1 MFKHNIKTYIF
12 FVLFFVLFY
21 NETLSLG
28 IINISQ
34 AWKLLLF
41 FYLVITVLKTKFK
54 KPPTFVNLSYL
65 RSIKYIFNPGIY
77 YNPFVEILDFYRYSL
92 FPLFYQFFTIKN
104 FKEYQINRFL
114 ESISIFFIL
123 SFLPFTFG
131 IFESRGVQLD
141 YYEGFENLTGIF
153 QGAHAASITITFSV
167 LTLLYFLKNYNLSR
181 LRKFYYVVLILF
193 GLYINY
199 ITYVRTGYLMILIGF
214 IIIYLPK
221 NISIGAI
228 VKFLFL
234 ILILLVFVYL
244 LLESNTDFYNR
255 IFDIRLGN
263 QKETGSGR
271 LIFWNTAHS
280 LWYNGDF
287 FNLFFGFGFD
297 KMADTIYG
305 QTGLRVSA
313 HNEFFSQLA
322 QNGLIG
328 LVLLIFFLKSLFKF
342 IQTRKKM
349 SSYRI
354 SITYFIIYVS
364 LMLTQ
369 GGFWFFP
376 EIYLALITYKLEKE
390 YVQSKKIIK

>member
-1 MFKHNIKTYIF
+1 MFKHNIKAYVIF
-12 FVLFFVLFY
+12 VFVFVLLY
-21 NETLSLG
+21 NETFSFG
-28 IINISQ
+28 IINLSQ

-41 FYLVITVLKTKFK
+41 FYLVIVVIKNKFI

-65 RSIKYIFNPGIY
+65 RSFKYIFNQGMY

-92 FPLFYQFFTIKN
+92 FPLFYQFFLIKN
-104 FKEYQINRFL
+104 FKLYQINRFL
-114 ESISIFFIL
+114 ELTSIFFIL

-167 LTLLYFLKNYNLSR
+167 LTLLYFFKNYNLSH
-181 LRKFYYVVLILF
+181 LRKFYYIALILF
-193 GLYINY
+193 GLYLNY

-214 IIIYLPK
+214 VIIYLPK
-221 NISIGAI
+221 NISTRSI
-228 VKFLFL
+228 VKYLFF
-234 ILILLVFVYL
+234 ILILFVFVYFL
-244 LLESNTDFYNR
+244 IENNTDFYNR

-271 LIFWNTAHS
+271 LIFWNTIFN

-287 FNLFFGFGFD
+287 FNLLFGFGFD
-297 KMADTIYG
+297 EMANAIYD
-305 QTGLRVSA
+305 QTGLRVLA
-313 HNEFFSQLA
+313 HNEFFTQLA

-328 LVLLIFFLKSLFKF
+328 LVLLIFFMKSLFKF
-342 IQTRKKM
+342 IQSRKKM

-354 SITYFIIYVS
+354 SITYFFIYVS

-376 EIYLALITYKLEKE
+376 EIYLALITYKLQKE

>member
-1 MFKHNIKTYIF
+1 MFKHNIKAYVIF
-12 FVLFFVLFY
+12 VFVFVLLY
-21 NETLSLG
+21 NETFSFG
-28 IINISQ
+28 IINLSQ

-41 FYLVITVLKTKFK
+41 FYLVIVVIKNKFI

-65 RSIKYIFNPGIY
+65 RSFKYIFNQGMY

-92 FPLFYQFFTIKN
+92 FPLFYQFFLIKN
-104 FKEYQINRFL
+104 FKLYQINRFL
-114 ESISIFFIL
+114 ELTSIFFIL

-167 LTLLYFLKNYNLSR
+167 LTLLYFFKNYNLSH
-181 LRKFYYVVLILF
+181 LRKFYYIALILF
-193 GLYINY
+193 GLYLNY

-214 IIIYLPK
+214 VIIYLPK
-221 NISIGAI
+221 NISTRSI
-228 VKFLFL
+228 VKYLFF
-234 ILILLVFVYL
+234 ILILFVFVYFL
-244 LLESNTDFYNR
+244 IENNTDFYNR

-271 LIFWNTAHS
+271 LIFWNTIFN
-280 LWYNGDF
+280 LWYNGNF
-287 FNLFFGFGFD
+287 FNLLFGFGFD
-297 KMADTIYG
+297 EMANAIYD
-305 QTGLRVSA
+305 QTGLRVLA
-313 HNEFFSQLA
+313 HNEFFTQLA

-328 LVLLIFFLKSLFKF
+328 LVLLIFFMKSLFKF
-342 IQTRKKM
+342 IQSRKKM

-354 SITYFIIYVS
+354 SITYFFIYVS

-376 EIYLALITYKLEKE
+376 EIYLALITYKLQKE

>member
-1 MFKHNIKTYIF
+1 MIFLVGSCLEIVVIK
-12 FVLFFVLFY
+12 
-21 NETLSLG
+21 N
-28 IINISQ
+28 
-34 AWKLLLF
+34 
-41 FYLVITVLKTKFK
+41 KFI

-65 RSIKYIFNPGIY
+65 RSFKYIFNQGMY

-92 FPLFYQFFTIKN
+92 FPLFYQFFLIKN
-104 FKEYQINRFL
+104 FKLYQINRFL
-114 ESISIFFIL
+114 ELTSIFFIL

-167 LTLLYFLKNYNLSR
+167 LTLLYFFKNYNLSH
-181 LRKFYYVVLILF
+181 LRKFYYIALILF
-193 GLYINY
+193 GLYLNY

-214 IIIYLPK
+214 VIIYLPK
-221 NISIGAI
+221 NISTRSI
-228 VKFLFL
+228 VKYLFF
-234 ILILLVFVYL
+234 ILILFVFVYFL
-244 LLESNTDFYNR
+244 IENNTDFYNR

-271 LIFWNTAHS
+271 LIFWNTIFN
-280 LWYNGDF
+280 LWYNGNF
-287 FNLFFGFGFD
+287 FNLLFGFGFD
-297 KMADTIYG
+297 EMANAIYD
-305 QTGLRVSA
+305 QTGLRVLA
-313 HNEFFSQLA
+313 HNEFFTQLA

-328 LVLLIFFLKSLFKF
+328 LVLLIFFMKSLFKF
-342 IQTRKKM
+342 IQSRKKM

-354 SITYFIIYVS
+354 SITYFFIYVS

-376 EIYLALITYKLEKE
+376 EIYLALITYKLQKE